1 MIDTISHQKP
11 LEKAALYYIRLDTHS
26 DLFPEDTSTMSS
38 TMSFSQIAADELQAA
53 ANRKGVTIEQ
63 WTVCPEAVHA
73 LVYINESPLD
83 LDYRI
88 GKPRALTSFVAG
100 VKAATAK
107 RINLVR
113 NQPGQPVWKRS
124 YQQQRIE
131 NERMLAQ
138 LKSQMQAASTS

>member
-1 MIDTISHQKP
+1 MIDTISHQNP
-11 LEKAALYYIRLDTHS
+11 IEKAALYYVRLDTHS
-26 DLFPEDTSTMSS
+26 ALFPEDDDS

-53 ANRKGVTIEQ
+53 ASRKGVTIEQ

-83 LDYRI
+83 MDYRV
-88 GKPRALTSFVAG
+88 GKPRVLTSFVAG

-124 YQQQRIE
+124 YRQQRIE
-131 NERMLAQ
+131 NEGMLAQ
-138 LKSQMQAASTS
+138 LKSKMQSVSIS